1 MLGWWRQRGQSV
13 TMAEDGAAVEL
24 KRKKKLRKSTKIMA
38 QHMEA
43 REAAKQ
49 QLLREREEKNRMA
62 MLTKIKSQQ
71 KWRRKMTQSPYTV
84 NLVAEHE
91 RIEEEVNARLTEEAD
106 LERKFDKRRQQV
118 KNDIILRAL
127 SEAQHL
133 EQLREEK
140 RLIALEEKRLK
151 ALLDIER
158 AKQVRKQDLMAA
170 QRAEKER
177 LASKTRVL
185 REARREEVE
194 FVHQQEQELLKE
206 KLGLEDE
213 DDYGIRVGLGV
224 TAPLGGRMGVGSVG
238 K

>member
-1 MLGWWRQRGQSV
+1 
-13 TMAEDGAAVEL
+13 MAERDDSAAKEL

-38 QHMEA
+38 RHIEA
-43 REAAKQ
+43 REAAKA
-49 QLLREREEKNRMA
+49 QLLRERQQKRERQ
-62 MLTKIKSQQ
+62 MLGKIKSQQ

-91 RIEEEVNARLTEEAD
+91 RIEEEVNARLAEEQA
-106 LERKFDKRRQQV
+106 LERKFERRRQQV

-140 RLIALEEKRLK
+140 RLIAQEEKRLK

-158 AKQVRKQDLMAA
+158 AKQKRKQDLMAA

-177 LASKTRVL
+177 LASKARKR
-185 REARREEVE
+185 REERREEVE
-194 FVHQQEQELLKE
+194 FLELQEQELLKE
-206 KLGLEDE
+206 KLGIEE
-213 DDYGIRVGLGV
+213 EEDYGIRVGLGI
-224 TAPLGGRMGVGSVG
+224 TGALGGRMGVGSVG
-238 K
+238 R